1 MLDIMICLNVHAK
14 RIGNGLKVCC
24 GMVCSVNKAKIL
36 KVEPKHIFLMA
47 ANNYTEQVFVISNIK
62 WKVATDI

>member
-1 MLDIMICLNVHAK
+1 MGCLTVKAR
-14 RIGNGLKVCC
+14 RIGSGLQVSC

-36 KVEPKHIFLMA
+36 KVEPKHIFLMT
-47 ANNYTEQVFVISNIK
+47 ANNYMEEVCVISNVE